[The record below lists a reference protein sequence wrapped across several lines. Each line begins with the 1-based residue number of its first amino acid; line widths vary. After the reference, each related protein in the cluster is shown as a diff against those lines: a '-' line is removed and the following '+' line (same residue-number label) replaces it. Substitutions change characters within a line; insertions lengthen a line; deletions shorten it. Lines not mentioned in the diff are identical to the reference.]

1 MRQYIATLFAIFL
14 CCTTVKAQ
22 SIVEHLQ
29 KDEQGKGKI
38 TVKHSKEIDN
48 LVNGKSTVEVTPVA
62 PKKQDVTPKKQET
75 TPTKQDVTPKKQE
88 EKKTEKKVEPT
99 TIHKTDST
107 IANKERSNEKKN
119 DEPAHETKRDVVRHT
134 STPTESESETR
145 TIDTRKKVMRNA
157 QKITGYRVQV
167 YSGGSSR
174 QDRQKA
180 QEASNKV
187 KAKFPDLPV
196 YVHFYSPSW
205 KCRVGNFRTY
215 NEANKVLK
223 QIKALGYSQAC
234 IVKGKITVQ

>member
-1 MRQYIATLFAIFL
+1 
-14 CCTTVKAQ
+14 VKAQ

-145 TIDTRKKVMRNA
+145 TIDTRKKKYCRFKKSGIKYIDFKDPEFLKKFLNE
-157 QKITGYRVQV
+157 QGKILPRRITGNSLKYQRRV
-167 YSGGSSR
+167 
-174 QDRQKA
+174 A
-180 QEASNKV
+180 QAV
-187 KAKFPDLPV
+187 KRARHLALLP
-196 YVHFYSPSW
+196 YV
-205 KCRVGNFRTY
+205 TDM
-215 NEANKVLK
+215 LK
-223 QIKALGYSQAC
+223 
-234 IVKGKITVQ
+234 